1 MDFFEHQD
9 AARRKTG
16 RLVALFALC
25 VAAIIAAIYAMCVLL
40 FVHYP
45 ASTRVPPP
53 GQTSMGGWWHWELLL
68 YVALGV
74 GCLIGIGSLMKLAQ
88 LRGGGAAVAESLGGT
103 LLTHDT
109 ADPLTRR
116 VLNVVEEMA
125 IASGTPVPP
134 VYLLE
139 HEQGLNAFAAG
150 YSVDDAVVGITR
162 GAAERLTRPQ
172 LQGVV
177 AHEFSHILN
186 GDMRLNIRLI
196 SLLAGI
202 VVIAMAGRV
211 VLRSAMYAPRVRS
224 RSSRGSNPLPLIA
237 LGVGLLVIGSIGALF
252 ASIIR
257 AAVSRQREYLADAAA
272 VQFTRDPDTIGGALK
287 AIGATSTRGRIDH
300 ANAPEASHMFFA
312 SGVAVSLNSLF
323 ATHPPL
329 RRRIARVDPTWDGKF
344 PPPPPLAR
352 AAAPA
357 AGIVA
362 LSAAA
367 RLAAAGAAGGKQSG
381 AAPSRA
387 VADIGQPN
395 ASHVAQA
402 EQLLARM
409 PDALRD
415 AAHDPFGARAV
426 IYALLLDRDAEARAR
441 QWTHL
446 EAHADTAVLRLTRK
460 IEPLARDLDPALRLP
475 LIDIA
480 LPTLRQLTV
489 SQFEPFEKNID
500 ALIRADQRM
509 DTFEWVLA
517 GLLRRHLSPH
527 YRDVRKPRVDYYTLR
542 SLGRECGI
550 LLSALARAG
559 SGEQNAAREA
569 FTRAVQHLQQVDA
582 PWLDADQSSLAQLD
596 TALETLNRVAPRLK
610 RSLLEAAAACVLAD
624 QQVTWREA
632 ELLRAVAD
640 RLDCPMPPLADA
652 MLSEHV

>member
-25 VAAIIAAIYAMCVLL
+25 VAAIIAAIYALIVLI
-40 FVHYP
+40 VVQYP
-45 ASTRVPPP
+45 VTVTVDRGTRPLAE
-53 GQTSMGGWWHWELLL
+53 GWWHPQLLL
-68 YVALGV
+68 GV
-74 GCLIGIGSLMKLAQ
+74 IAAVGGLILVGSLMKLAQ
-88 LRGGGAAVAESLGGT
+88 LRGGGAAVAESLGGE

-134 VYLLE
+134 VYLLAQ
-139 HEQGLNAFAAG
+139 EQGLNAFAAG
-150 YSVDDAVVGITR
+150 YSVDDAVIGITR

-172 LQGVV
+172 LQGVI

-211 VLRSAMYAPRVRS
+211 VLRSAMYAPRARG
-224 RSSRGSNPLPLIA
+224 RSSRDGNPLPLIA
-237 LGVGLLVIGSIGALF
+237 LGAGLLVIGSIGALF

-287 AIGATSTRGRIDH
+287 AIGATSSRGRLDH
-300 ANAPEASHMFFA
+300 PNAPEASHMFFA

-344 PPPPPLAR
+344 PPPPPLAS
-352 AAAPA
+352 ASAPV
-357 AGIVA
+357 AGIAAV
-362 LSAAA
+362 SAAA
-367 RLAAAGAAGGKQSG
+367 RLAAAARAAKGAP

-387 VADIGQPN
+387 VADIGRPN
-395 ASHVAQA
+395 AGHVALA

-426 IYALLLDRDAEARAR
+426 IYALLLDRDAAGESRAR

-446 EAHADTAVLRLTRK
+446 EAHADRAVLDMTRK
-460 IEPLARDLDPALRLP
+460 IEPLARDLEPALRLP
-475 LIDIA
+475 LIDMT
-480 LPTLRQLTV
+480 LPALRQLTV

-517 GLLRRHLSPH
+517 GVLRRHLSPH
-527 YRDVRKPRVDYYTLR
+527 HRDARKPRVDYYTLR
-542 SLGRECGI
+542 TLGRECGI

-559 SGEQNAAREA
+559 GGEQTAAREA
-569 FTRAVQHLQQVDA
+569 FTRGARHLEPVQA

-596 TALETLNRVAPRLK
+596 AALEKLNTATPPLK
-610 RSLLEAAAACVLAD
+610 RSLLQAAATCVLAD
-624 QQVTWREA
+624 EQVTWREA

-640 RLDCPMPPLADA
+640 RLDCPMPPLEAA
-652 MLSEHV
+652 AV